1 MFSGLKKQNTMYIEV
16 RSRIWNST
24 LVEDY
29 SNVDWVQIYSRASVE
44 IMDTSFKTK
53 EGQSFLSEVSCLS
66 NNSIKIY

>member
-44 IMDTSFKTK
+44 IMDASFKTK
-53 EGQSFLSEVSCLS
+53 EGQSFLSEVSFTS
-66 NNSIKIY
+66 NHPNELY